1 MGNRNFIDNQ
11 SLEFINAILDESS
24 TVTIQDA
31 KFGWSDNG
39 RAFIWFKYLN
49 SSNETKYRK
58 YEFAG
63 TRGTIIRLDSDDNT
77 NWSEYSGH
85 ASASV
90 FGAVKLSNDPT
101 ATGTSSDG
109 LAPSQ
114 KAVSDVYTYAQGD
127 QPKASASAFGK
138 VKLSDNPNS
147 TGAAQYGLAPSQ
159 AALLATTVLNTVTG
173 SFTSSV
179 SNTGGAVRRTGSV
192 IEGYLTFR
200 VAAGQSGEKTVM
212 NGLPGLGTGT
222 SQRIFDIISTSRVN
236 VGSED
241 TNDARFWIENY
252 TSSGSTKGRIKML
265 LPSTSVQEDYTIHFI
280 YVTPDNVAAL

>member
-24 TVTIQDA
+24 TLTIQDA
-31 KFGWSDNG
+31 KFGWSENG
-39 RAFIWFKYLN
+39 RAFIWFQYLN

-77 NWSEYSGH
+77 NWTEYSGH

-101 ATGTSSDG
+101 AAGTSSDG

-127 QPKASASAFGK
+127 QPKATASAFGK

-159 AALLATTVLNTVTG
+159 KALNDAIKITNVSSVNRGNDVDSDLYFNVKRAGNLVQVYAAGSIKSASMSEQYANILGSLPLPAIYNGSNQQIVMPSLPVLN
-173 SFTSSV
+173 
-179 SNTGGAVRRTGSV
+179 GSV
-192 IEGYLTFR
+192 
-200 VAAGQSGEKTVM
+200 
-212 NGLPGLGTGT
+212 GL
-222 SQRIFDIISTSRVN
+222 Q
-236 VGSED
+236 
-241 TNDARFWIENY
+241 
-252 TSSGSTKGRIKML
+252 ML
-265 LPSTSVQEDYTIHFI
+265 LWVSGGTCTLRAAI
-280 YVTPDNVAAL
+280 PDSSINRSFVVNFTYLAAE